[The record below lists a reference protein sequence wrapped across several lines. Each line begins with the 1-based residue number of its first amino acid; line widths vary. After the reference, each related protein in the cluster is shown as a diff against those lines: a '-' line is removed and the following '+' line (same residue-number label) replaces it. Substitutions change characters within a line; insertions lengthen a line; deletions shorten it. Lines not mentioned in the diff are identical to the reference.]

1 MFGSGTTT
9 LIVSKEETHDIMKI
23 INSLEESGLLIKR
36 VSKTI
41 KNEEKNQDRRLLS
54 MLLGI
59 LGADLLGNILTGKDT
74 IQTGEGTSWSRKGLL
89 VPSNLLTN
97 FEIQKRYQHKIKLNS
112 VYSRNNLSKIKDGT
126 HNKS

>member
-89 VPSNLLTN
+89 VPPNLLTN

-112 VYSRNNLSKIKDGT
+112 VYSRNNLSKIKDGA